1 MSAKV
6 TEKVPSDATEE
17 VASDQT
23 VEVSNEK
30 TKEVSS
36 EETVEVSNEET
47 EGCTV
52 ILKEDQIMSGLSFE
66 SKEAAVNS
74 LRNFFSTN
82 YHPFVVVSNA

>member
-1 MSAKV
+1 MSAEV
-6 TEKVPSDATEE
+6 TETSDANEV

-23 VEVSNEK
+23 VEVSNEE
-30 TKEVSS
+30 TMEVPS

-47 EGCTV
+47 EEECIV
-52 ILKEDQIMSGLSFE
+52 ILKAEQIVSGLSFE